1 MDTVSVKS
9 RDKSNVSSFDS
20 TSASAS
26 SNATNGNTSL
36 PDLKSPSLA
45 SGELGQLQEILI
57 GKQLRTSTEQL
68 GVFQQYVEEQLAS
81 MQANHARQ
89 LNEIQSKL
97 DKALTEVDDR
107 LNRQFQ
113 AQNSELENR
122 VNDALLKLNEQKLDR
137 DALSNLLGDVA
148 SQLSQQLSPDAKP

>member
-1 MDTVSVKS
+1 MGSVSAKP
-9 RDKSNVSSFDS
+9 RDKSNVSSLDS
-20 TSASAS
+20 TSGST
-26 SNATNGNTSL
+26 SNSATNDNTSL
-36 PDLKSPSLA
+36 PDLKAPSLA
-45 SGELGQLQEILI
+45 NGELGQLQEILI

-68 GVFQQYVEEQLAS
+68 GVLQQYVEEQLAN
-81 MQANHARQ
+81 MQANHSRQ
-89 LNEIQSKL
+89 INEMQSKL

-107 LNRQFQ
+107 LTRQFQ
-113 AQNSELENR
+113 THNSELENR